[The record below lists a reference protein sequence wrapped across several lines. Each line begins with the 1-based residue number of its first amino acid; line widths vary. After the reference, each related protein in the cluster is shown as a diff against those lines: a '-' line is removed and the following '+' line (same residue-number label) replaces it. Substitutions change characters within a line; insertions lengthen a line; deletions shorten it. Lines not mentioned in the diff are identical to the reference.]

1 MSGFRVNF
9 STDSCLAQLT
19 DFVLKGMDKRM
30 HTGMIL
36 MVLQKVIDTLD
47 HKILL
52 EKMSYLSFKK
62 SAIKWFESY
71 LSNTKFFISVND
83 VFSEAGIFL
92 SLGTLFG
99 TNLALRKKCPYWE
112 LFWSVFSPDAGKCGP
127 E

>member
-36 MVLQKVIDTLD
+36 MDLQKVIDTLD
-47 HKILL
+47 HKTLL
-52 EKMSYLSFKK
+52 EKMSYLGFKK

-92 SLGTLFG
+92 SLGTLFWDQCC
-99 TNLALRKKCPYWE
+99 TA
-112 LFWSVFSPDAGKCGP
+112 
-127 E
+127 